1 MWPELNNLT
10 SMRGLEFG
18 GNEIE
23 SFKSIHGR
31 KELWV
36 NWAFVFTHK
45 YSIILSGYM
54 KAYGIFIG
62 TGDELLRLR
71 NLEHLVLN
79 GTRFNDSSLSSLK
92 GLSSLKY
99 LNIGYN
105 QLKGSFNV
113 TGNLT
118 FFDS

>member
-1 MWPELNNLT
+1 
-10 SMRGLEFG
+10 
-18 GNEIE
+18 
-23 SFKSIHGR
+23 
-31 KELWV
+31 
-36 NWAFVFTHK
+36 
-45 YSIILSGYM
+45 M

-71 NLEHLVLN
+71 NLVFLGLYGN
-79 GTRFNDSSLSSLK
+79 RFNDSALSSLN

-99 LNIGYN
+99 LDIAYN

-118 FFDS
+118 FFYF